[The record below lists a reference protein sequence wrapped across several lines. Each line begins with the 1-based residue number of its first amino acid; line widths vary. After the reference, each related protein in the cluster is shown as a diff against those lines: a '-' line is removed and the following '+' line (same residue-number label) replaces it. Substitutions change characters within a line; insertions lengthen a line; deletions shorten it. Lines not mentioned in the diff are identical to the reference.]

1 MAKKKTKKEKKPN
14 KFEYSNEIVGV
25 LIILFGIIGILG
37 TGIIGEVVKDFA
49 IFLVGTVYLALL
61 ILLIISGLLLIFKKI
76 NQIYFLQDQ

>member
-1 MAKKKTKKEKKPN
+1 MAKKKTKKEKKTN

-37 TGIIGEVVKDFA
+37 TGIIGELVKDFA

-61 ILLIISGLLLIFKKI
+61 ILLIISG
-76 NQIYFLQDQ
+76 